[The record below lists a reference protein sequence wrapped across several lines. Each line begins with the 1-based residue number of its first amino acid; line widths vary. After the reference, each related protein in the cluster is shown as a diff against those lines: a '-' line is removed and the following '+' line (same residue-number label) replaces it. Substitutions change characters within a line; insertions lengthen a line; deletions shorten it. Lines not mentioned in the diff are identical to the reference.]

1 MRQLLSEG
9 RLLDRGDVQ
18 QILRG
23 MVDAILALQ
32 WPADPL
38 PGVTRRPWLVGVHRG
53 GVQVAKELAD
63 VIALSEGWRPP
74 IGTIDITLYRDDT
87 WFKAPKL
94 VEGIRPIGAQT
105 ELPGDPTGE
114 RIVLVDD
121 VLHTGR
127 TVRAALN
134 ELVDYGRPEAVRLAV
149 LVDRGGRELPIA
161 ADVVGQRIEVPYG
174 DSLELDYAPD
184 GRIAGARLERKPK

>member
-1 MRQLLSEG
+1 MRELLNDG

-23 MVDAILALQ
+23 MVDAILALH

-38 PGVTRRPWLVGVHRG
+38 PGAAGRPWLVGVHRG
-53 GVQVAKELAD
+53 GLQVARELAD

-74 IGTIDITLYRDDT
+74 VGTIDITLYRDDT
-87 WFKAPKL
+87 WFKSPRL
-94 VEGIRPIGAQT
+94 SDGIRSIGAQT
-105 ELPGDPTGE
+105 ELPGDPTGQ

-161 ADVVGQRIEVPYG
+161 ADVVGQHIEVARG
-174 DSLELDYAPD
+174 ETLELDYAAD
-184 GRIAGARLERKPK
+184 GRIAGARLERKHL